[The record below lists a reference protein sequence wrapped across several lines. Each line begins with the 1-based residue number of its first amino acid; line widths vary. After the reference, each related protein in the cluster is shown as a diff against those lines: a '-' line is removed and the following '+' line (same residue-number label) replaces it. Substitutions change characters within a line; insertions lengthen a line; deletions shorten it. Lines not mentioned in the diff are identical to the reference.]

1 MTDQLA
7 DQVANQ
13 QPARVGVIGRPVAH
27 SISPRFQQ
35 AAFDAV
41 DFNARYEAWDSA
53 PDQLPALVES
63 LREPDALGANVTIPY
78 KEAVVR
84 HMDGL
89 HQTARFVGA
98 VNTIVNNDGHLQ
110 GYNTDVAGFQRSL
123 EEAGCD
129 PAGKHA
135 LLWGAGGAARAV
147 AWALIWRGA
156 AALTIVN
163 RTAVRAGRLRHDLA
177 SASAG
182 LQLRSLG
189 ADDQSVPDALHD
201 AQIVV
206 QCTSVGLRG
215 GPTDGQ
221 LPFNPAALRP
231 DAVLIDL
238 IANPVETPLVRA
250 AQAAGLRALGGLP
263 MLVYQG
269 AASFELWTRRAAPTE
284 IMLATAR
291 AAMTE
296 ADS

>member
-1 MTDQLA
+1 MSAAAT
-7 DQVANQ
+7 
-13 QPARVGVIGRPVAH
+13 ARVGVIGRPVAH

-35 AAFDAV
+35 AAFDALDV
-41 DFNARYEAWDSA
+41 DARYEAWDIA
-53 PDQLPALVES
+53 PDGLQALVDS
-63 LREPDALGANVTIPY
+63 LREPNTLGANVTIPY

-129 PAGKHA
+129 PAGKSA

-147 AWALIWRGA
+147 AWALIWRKA

-182 LQLRSLG
+182 IALRAMG
-189 ADDQSVPDALHD
+189 ADDPAASQALADAE
-201 AQIVV
+201 IVV
-206 QCTSVGLRG
+206 QCTSVGLHG
-215 GPTDGQ
+215 GPTEGQ
-221 LPFNPAALRP
+221 IPFDPAALRP
-231 DAVLIDL
+231 DAVLVDL
-238 IANPVETPLVRA
+238 IANPVETPLVQA
-250 AQAAGLRALGGLP
+250 ARSAGLRALGGLP

-269 AASFELWTRRAAPTE
+269 AASFELWTQRAAPTE
-284 IMLATAR
+284 VMLAAAR

-296 ADS
+296 AGP